1 MMKRVFDIGF
11 SLVALAC
18 LVPVLGLVALVV
30 KASSP
35 GPLFFR
41 SQRVGRGG
49 KIFGCLKFRTMF
61 ADAEKRLEE
70 MLQKDPALKKEWE
83 TFWKLKEDPRIT
95 PVGRFLR
102 KTSLDELPQFWN
114 VLMGELSV
122 VGPRPITQEEV
133 KRYYGDKAEKILS
146 LRPGVTGL
154 WQTSGRNLL
163 SFEERVLL
171 EERYVDTHS
180 FLLDLKL
187 ILKTIPSMISCK
199 GAY

>member
-11 SLVALAC
+11 SLVALVGVC
-18 LVPVLGLVALVV
+18 PVLVLVALVV

-41 SQRVGRGG
+41 SQRVGKGG

-70 MLQKDPALKKEWE
+70 MLQRDAALKKEWE

-95 PVGRFLR
+95 PVGKFLR

-114 VLMGELSV
+114 VLKGELSV
-122 VGPRPITQEEV
+122 VGPRPITHEEV

>member
-1 MMKRVFDIGF
+1 VFDIGF